1 VKIRHPSSVPTG
13 SGTLNRRAFLETSL
27 QAGVGAASLA
37 VASNWGL
44 LNRARAATPA
54 KVTAN
59 VETTSG
65 NVRGAVL
72 EGIQVFK
79 GIPYGAST
87 AGANRFMPPKKPEPW
102 TGVRDAFDF
111 GPISA
116 QRNPKVSLATLAGS
130 IYGPGKPM
138 SIFAYPR
145 RVPESEDCLVLDLYT
160 PGVNDGRK
168 RPVMVWL
175 HGGGFSQGAASAPVY
190 DGTNLARR
198 GDVVVVGLNH
208 RLNVLGYAYLGELGG
223 ADFAKSGNAGI
234 LDLVQ
239 ALEWVR
245 DNIERFGGDPK
256 NVMIFGESG
265 GGAKVSTLLAMPCA
279 KGLFHRAVIESGPG
293 LRALEREA
301 ATKLAEQL
309 LTELGLK
316 PGQVRELQKLPLER
330 IISAYF
336 AVGGSMSSG
345 TGRRGFA
352 PVVDGESLPRHPF
365 SPDSP
370 SVSADVPIVIGYN
383 RTEAEFFLLS
393 DPSAKKMTE
402 DDLKRRIK
410 PLFGEN
416 GQRVIDLYRKTDP
429 GLSPYELCVLIQTD
443 SGMGLNSI
451 RLAERKSAAGG
462 APIYLYNFNWDTP
475 AEGLKSPHT
484 LEIPFVFDN
493 IKIAKLLT
501 GAGPAAFALSNKV
514 SDAWLAFA
522 RTGNPNNVPS
532 KESGGLPKWEPYDE
546 KNRATMVIDNES
558 RLVNDPLREKRLLL
572 AEVSRPA

>member
-1 VKIRHPSSVPTG
+1 MKIRPSLLAPTG
-13 SGTLNRRAFLETSL
+13 SGTLNRRAFLEKTCQTGIGATSL
-27 QAGVGAASLA
+27 LI
-37 VASNWGL
+37 ASNWGWL
-44 LNRARAATPA
+44 LNRAGAATPN
-54 KVTAN
+54 KITAN
-59 VETTSG
+59 VETSSG
-65 NVRGAVL
+65 NVRGAVVD
-72 EGIQVFK
+72 GINVFK

-87 AGANRFMPPKKPEPW
+87 AGANRFMPPKKPDAW
-102 TGVRDAFDF
+102 TGVRDVFDF
-111 GPISA
+111 GPICP
-116 QRNPKVSLATLAGS
+116 QRNPKVSLAALAGS

-160 PGVNDGRK
+160 PGVNDDRK

-198 GDVVVVGLNH
+198 GDVVLVGVNH

-256 NVMIFGESG
+256 NVTIFGESG

-301 ATKLAEQL
+301 ATKVAEQL
-309 LTELGLK
+309 LSELGLK
-316 PGQVRELQKLPLER
+316 PGQIRELQKLPLER
-330 IISAYF
+330 IMSAYF
-336 AVGGSMSSG
+336 AVGGAMSSG

-365 SPDSP
+365 SPDAP
-370 SVSADVPIVIGYN
+370 AVSADVPIVIGYN
-383 RTEAEFFLLS
+383 RTEGEFFLLS
-393 DPSAKKMTE
+393 DPKARNMT
-402 DDLKRRIK
+402 DDDVKRRVK
-410 PLFGEN
+410 PLFGDN

-429 GLSPYELCVLIQTD
+429 GLSPYELFVLMQTD
-443 SGMGLNSI
+443 SGMGINSI
-451 RLAERKSAAGG
+451 RLAERKAAAGR
-462 APIYLYNFNWDTP
+462 APVYLYNFNWDTP

-484 LEIPFVFDN
+484 LEIPFVFNN
-493 IKIAKLLT
+493 IKVAKLLT
-501 GAGPAAFALSNKV
+501 GAGPAAFALANKV
-514 SDAWLAFA
+514 CDAWVAFA
-522 RTGNPNNVPS
+522 RTGNPNTGNPNS
-532 KESGGLPKWEPYDE
+532 AGLPKWEPYDE

-558 RLVNDPLREKRLLL
+558 RLVNDPIREKRLLL
-572 AEVSRPA
+572 TEVARPA

>member
-1 VKIRHPSSVPTG
+1 MKIRPSSG
-13 SGTLNRRAFLETSL
+13 LNRRAFLETSL
-27 QAGVGAASLA
+27 QTGVAGASL
-37 VASNWGL
+37 VIASNWGWL
-44 LNRARAATPA
+44 LNRAGAATPQ
-54 KVTAN
+54 KITAS

-65 NVRGAVL
+65 QVRGAVV

-87 AGANRFMPPKKPEPW
+87 AGANRFMPPKKPEAW

-111 GPISA
+111 GPICP
-116 QRNPKVSLATLAGS
+116 QRNPKVSLVALAGS

-145 RVPESEDCLVLDLYT
+145 RVPESEDCLVLDLYS

-198 GDVVVVGLNH
+198 GDVVVVGVNH
-208 RLNVLGYAYLGELGG
+208 RLNVLGYCYLGELGG

-245 DNIERFGGDPK
+245 DNIEHFGGDPK
-256 NVMIFGESG
+256 NVTIFGESG

-279 KGLFHRAVIESGPG
+279 KGLFQRAIIESGPG

-309 LTELGLK
+309 LTELSLK
-316 PGQVRELQKLPLER
+316 PSQVRDLQKVPLER
-330 IISAYF
+330 LMAAYF
-336 AVGGSMSSG
+336 TVGGAMSSG
-345 TGRRGFA
+345 GGRRGFA

-365 SPDSP
+365 SPDAP

-383 RTEAEFFLLS
+383 RTEGEFFLLS
-393 DPSAKKMTE
+393 DPNAKKMTE
-402 DDLKRRIK
+402 DDLKRRVK
-410 PLFGEN
+410 PLFGDN
-416 GQRVIDLYRKTDP
+416 GQRVIELYRKTDP
-429 GLSPYELCVLIQTD
+429 GLSPYDLFVLIQTD
-443 SGMGLNSI
+443 SGMGLGSI
-451 RLAERKSAAGG
+451 RLAERKAAAGG
-462 APIYLYNFNWDTP
+462 APVYLYNFNWDTP

-484 LEIPFVFDN
+484 LEIPFVFNN
-493 IKIAKLLT
+493 IKVAKLLT
-501 GAGPAAFALSNKV
+501 GAGPEAFARANKV
-514 SDAWLAFA
+514 SDAWVAFA
-522 RTGNPNNVPS
+522 RTGNPNA
-532 KESGGLPKWEPYDE
+532 GGLPKWEPYDE

-558 RLVNDPLREKRLLL
+558 RLVNDPVREKRLLL
-572 AEVSRPA
+572 AEVARPA